1 MHGLAQE
8 IVATERERK
17 VADATADV
25 RSRKVST
32 YPSRGTDKVKCIGAV
47 LGKSRTD
54 GKYVGIEDDILRP
67 DACFLRQKS
76 IGTLADCDAA
86 FERSGLSLFV
96 EGHHNYCGSKRLQFP
111 GMAKKLSLPSF
122 EGDAVDD
129 ALALAAFQGGTDDFP
144 SRRIDH
150 EGNSSHLGVGS
161 EKTQEMHHLAFGV
174 KKTVVEVDV
183 EHHGTI
189 LHLATGNGASLFV

>member
-76 IGTLADCDAA
+76 IGTLAGV
-86 FERSGLSLFV
+86 RTKWPVPLRRRPSQLL
-96 EGHHNYCGSKRLQFP
+96 RLQATSIP
-111 GMAKKLSLPSF
+111 G
-122 EGDAVDD
+122 
-129 ALALAAFQGGTDDFP
+129 
-144 SRRIDH
+144 
-150 EGNSSHLGVGS
+150 
-161 EKTQEMHHLAFGV
+161 
-174 KKTVVEVDV
+174 
-183 EHHGTI
+183 HG
-189 LHLATGNGASLFV
+189 